1 MSTSRGRNPPSSSHR
16 RRASANMAQ
25 ADDDDSLLGSRQL
38 EAFGRTVHATASHFI
53 SPLTGDSHHYQTA
66 LGDIHRELR
75 RPLIQRSVFELAK
88 ASPKELVRSTF
99 STTEIQHRA
108 LVHLPDDLLRHIP
121 ERSSTYSLFQGFQAS
136 KPEEKKKSARS
147 NDKGQKLLGHESDD
161 EADPATPAAALK
173 KLKSKKGTME
183 HRLEMMGI
191 RKNMCISE
199 IKEIDTKIANLNT
212 MRKIVLQRLAGHEQ
226 EEVDLENEIQEMSEK
241 LSDLQEELEDA
252 AALATKSPPLEPTPD
267 TPADLAES
275 TETFMSESVYEKLP
289 APSPTKTDK
298 EKEKE
303 KKKRRVNRRKSM
315 PVLHE
320 HMEKGSRIREFQAH
334 NDMITALD
342 FDAPFGTLVSAALDD
357 TVRVWDLNAGR
368 CIGLLEGHH
377 ASVRCLQV
385 QDNFVATGSMDAS
398 IRFWDL
404 NQAEYS
410 PPPSSRNNRFGRL
423 SEDEEDDADMFS
435 DPELE
440 PLPVAPTSSMQD
452 CLVTELSAHVAEVTA
467 LHFHKNTLVSGSAD
481 KTLRQWDLENG
492 RCVQTLDVMWAA
504 AQASVSNNSF
514 GAPSPA
520 AADPAASEGWWRP
533 ASGRL
538 PPAEADFVGAIQ
550 VFETALACGT
560 ADGMVRLWDLR
571 SGNVHRSLV
580 GHTGPITSLA
590 FSGIHMVTG
599 SADRSVRIWD
609 LRTGGIIDAFAY
621 ESPIVDSS
629 VDARHIVSA
638 IGESVVKV
646 YDKTDGNQ
654 WDCGP
659 GVAEEEDQGPLSTI
673 ERVRIKDGYL
683 VEATVADQHS
693 TTSDSPRWAFGGVEY
708 SLNPK
713 DTLTLQHDL
722 QASLEPP
729 RRLFTNGLAGNVS
742 DLVQSLHTCLRVE
755 RFERARLVIEKLR
768 QRCDKDSFEIQ
779 HVHGAYLEASLAQ
792 IENTTS
798 PDKRESQYEALRDWF
813 ENDFVQQEYP
823 VDSQTLVVMMRAAMK
838 SLMNPKQER
847 AIRRYAELAEASEP
861 GLLDE
866 IYDADDFTD
875 DEFMRLGA
883 VLPTLKTRS
892 PQIEQPVETKKE
904 LPSSQP
910 DFVSTPDLTDIP
922 AVLEVE
928 QKGMGLASLKDALDA
943 ASPALQSSTTLEAME
958 KARLTP
964 EDRERLLEESAGK
977 AAIARWKKEEE
988 NLQKLGIHST
998 LESKP
1003 LGALMWQWYSDL
1015 LPVLR
1020 EEIDICRTVLD
1031 NASPSKT
1038 VKEQLIYG
1046 PFIEAVPVEQ
1056 LAATT
1061 ILSVMGSFASGKD
1074 RGSGTYNSNQRL
1086 GRLTASLGKIMQDEA
1101 NAEAA
1106 RQRAIAERKAKLG
1119 RAPKKQPKSSHPFF
1133 DTDLHVWPSDVRVKL
1148 GAMLVSK
1155 LIDVAKIPVSRQHP
1169 RTKEIVT
1176 QAQPAFLHKTLYESG
1191 RKQGWLCPSSELI
1204 HKLHREPVAGL
1215 IAKRLPMVIEP
1226 KPWTGFSRGGY
1237 LNYPTPVIRFSG
1249 ADSVPR
1255 DYAYAAIQRG
1265 DLDKVFEA
1273 LNVLGKVPWNINGD
1287 VLRVQIEAWNSGEP
1301 IGNFAPLNPK
1311 FDLPPEPEDKSDPQ
1325 ARRVWLQSVK
1335 DAENVKSGYHSKRC
1349 FQNFQLEIAR
1359 AFSKEKVYFPHN
1371 IDFRG
1376 RAYPVP
1382 PYLNHM
1388 GADNARALMTF
1399 AEGKELG
1406 EVGLRWLKIHLSNV
1420 FGFDKASLSER
1431 EQFAMDHLDDIRDS
1445 VANPLGGRRWWL
1457 ESEDAWQ
1464 TLAACYELKAAMDL
1478 PDPTKYVSHLPI
1490 HQDGTCN
1497 GLQHYAALGGDSAG
1511 ARQVNLEPGDRPSDV
1526 YSAVADGVKAEVE
1539 KDFAA
1544 GHPVA
1549 QFLRGKITRKVVK
1562 QPVMTNVYGVT
1573 YYGARAQVKKQL
1585 EEIFP
1590 EIHRHDALDHLT
1602 LASYVA
1608 KKIFKSLGEM
1618 FTGAQ
1623 AIQKWLGD
1631 CADRISTCV
1640 TPEQLAS
1647 MKKDHSEGRA
1657 IIPEKPV
1664 INKGKPKGT
1673 SVQRSEASKHLFRSS
1688 VIWTTPLRLPVVQP
1702 YRTSKRRQVKT
1713 NLQHIALQEPSAID
1727 PVSKRKQLQGFPPNF
1742 IHSLDATH
1750 MMLSA
1755 IKCNENNIA
1764 FASIHDSFWTHAC
1777 DVNHLSVVLRDA
1789 FVAMHTEDVVGRL
1802 RQEFIARYKGCMYLA
1817 AVDIRT
1823 PVGKKIAALQ
1833 KARPKGN
1840 KKNKQLQPT
1849 LILQLLEETERL
1861 RLLNSENP
1869 EEVAQGEEM
1878 LTSGSIFADE
1888 ADAEDAL
1895 TVPPEI
1901 VNARLGEIPENPDIL
1916 GTSESGIDDLIEPV
1930 LSDHDDVDSTSD
1942 DKVAKAAEDADVD
1955 VDEAEE
1961 HVPTVDDLKKK
1972 SKATKKPP
1980 VKKVYVWL
1988 PLKFP
1993 EVPAKGDFDVTR
2005 LKESRY
2011 FFH

>member
-1 MSTSRGRNPPSSSHR
+1 MPPPSSSHR
-16 RRASANMAQ
+16 RRASANLPQ
-25 ADDDDSLLGSRQL
+25 QDDDDSLLGSRQL

-53 SPLTGDSHHYQTA
+53 GPLAGDPHHYQTA

-99 STTEIQHRA
+99 STSEIQHRA

-121 ERSSTYSLFQGFQAS
+121 ERTSTYSLFQGFQAS
-136 KPEEKKKSARS
+136 KPEEKKKSHRS
-147 NDKGQKLLGHESDD
+147 NDKGQKLLGHDSDN
-161 EADPATPAAALK
+161 EADSTPTTPAAALK
-173 KLKSKKGTME
+173 KVKSKKTAME

-226 EEVDLENEIQEMSEK
+226 EEVDLEHEIQEMTEK
-241 LSDLQEELEDA
+241 LQDMQEALEDA

-267 TPADLAES
+267 APAELAES
-275 TETFMSESVYEKLP
+275 TETFMSESVYGKLP
-289 APSPTKTDK
+289 APSPTKT
-298 EKEKE
+298 EKE

-410 PPPSSRNNRFGRL
+410 PPPTSRSNRFGRDRDT
-423 SEDEEDDADMFS
+423 DEEDDADMLS
-435 DPELE
+435 DPELD

-452 CLVTELSAHVAEVTA
+452 CLITELSAHVAEVTA

-520 AADPAASEGWWRP
+520 AADSSASEGWWRP

-571 SGNVHRSLV
+571 SGSVHRSLV

-621 ESPIVDSS
+621 DSPIVDSS

-638 IGESVVKV
+638 IGESVVKI

-659 GVAEEEDQGPLSTI
+659 GASEQEDQGPLSTI

-683 VEATVADQHS
+683 VEATVADQHTIAS
-693 TTSDSPRWAFGGVEY
+693 ESPRWTFGGVEY
-708 SLNPK
+708 SLDPK
-713 DTLTLQHDL
+713 DTLMLQHDM
-722 QASLEPP
+722 QTSHEP
-729 RRLFTNGLAGNVS
+729 RRLFTNGLASNVN

-755 RFERARLVIEKLR
+755 RFERARLVVEKLR
-768 QRCDKDSFEIQ
+768 QRCPKDSFEIQ
-779 HVHGAYLEASLAQ
+779 HAHNAYLDASLAQ
-792 IENTTS
+792 IENTQGWNT
-798 PDKRESQYEALRDWF
+798 KAEYYESMRDWF
-813 ENDFVQQEYP
+813 ENDLVQHDYP
-823 VDSQTLVVMMRAAMK
+823 IESHMLVVMMRAAMN
-838 SLMNPKQER
+838 SLSSAKQER
-847 AIRRYAELAEASEP
+847 AIRRYVELAEASGP
-861 GLLDE
+861 DMLDE
-866 IYDADDFTD
+866 ICDADDFTD
-875 DEFMRLGA
+875 DEFMRIGSM
-883 VLPTLKTRS
+883 LPTIKSRPTE
-892 PQIEQPVETKKE
+892 IEQLTDTKKR
-904 LPSSQP
+904 PSLDLDVYP
-910 DFVSTPDLTDIP
+910 MADLTDVP
-922 AVLEVE
+922 AVLEVA
-928 QKGMGLASLKDALDA
+928 QKGMGLSSLKQALDA
-943 ASPALQSSTTLEAME
+943 ASPALRSITSLEDME
-958 KARLTP
+958 KSKLTP
-964 EDRERLLEESAGK
+964 EDRERLLEESAGL
-977 AAIARWKKEEE
+977 AAISRWKLEEE
-988 NLQKLGIHST
+988 HLQKLGIHNT

-1015 LPVLR
+1015 LPALR
-1020 EEIDICRTVLD
+1020 EEIAACREVMD
-1031 NASPSKT
+1031 NPPKDNT
-1038 VKEQLIYG
+1038 VKDQLIYG

-1061 ILSVMGSFASGKD
+1061 ILSVMSAFASGKE
-1074 RGSGTYNSNQRL
+1074 RSTGTYNSNQRL
-1086 GRLTASLGKIMQDEA
+1086 GRLTANLGKSMQDEA

-1119 RAPKKQPKSSHPFF
+1119 RAPKKQPKAIHPYF
-1133 DTDLHVWPSDVRVKL
+1133 DPELHVWPSDVRVKL

-1155 LIDVAKIPVSRQHP
+1155 LIETAKIPVTRQHP
-1169 RTKEIVT
+1169 RTKEMVT
-1176 QAQPAFLHKTLYESG
+1176 QTQPAFLHKTLYESG

-1204 HKLHREPVAGL
+1204 QKLHREPVAGL
-1215 IAKRLPMVIEP
+1215 IAKRLPMVVEP
-1226 KPWTGFSRGGY
+1226 KPWTNFSRGGY
-1237 LNYPTPVIRFSG
+1237 LNYPTPVVRFSG

-1265 DLDKVFEA
+1265 DLNKVFEA
-1273 LNVLGKVPWNINGD
+1273 LNVLGKVPWKVNED
-1287 VLRVQIEAWNSGEP
+1287 VLRVQIEAWNTGEP
-1301 IGNFAPLNPK
+1301 IANFAPLNPK
-1311 FDLPPEPEDKSDPQ
+1311 LDLPPEPADKSDPQ
-1325 ARRVWLQSVK
+1325 ARRQWLQTVK
-1335 DAENVKSGYHSKRC
+1335 DLENVKSGYHSQRC

-1359 AFSKEKVYFPHN
+1359 AFRKEKVYFPHN

-1376 RAYPVP
+1376 RAYPIP

-1399 AEGKELG
+1399 ANGKELG

-1420 FGFDKASLSER
+1420 FGYDKASLSER
-1431 EQFAMDHLDDIRDS
+1431 EKFAEDHLDDIRDS

-1457 ESEDAWQ
+1457 QSEDAWQ

-1478 PDPTKYVSHLPI
+1478 PDPTKYVSHLPV

-1497 GLQHYAALGGDSAG
+1497 GLQHYAALGGDTAG

-1526 YSAVADGVKAEVE
+1526 YTAVAEGVKAEVE
-1539 KDFAA
+1539 KDYAA

-1549 QFLRGKITRKVVK
+1549 TFLRGKITRKVVK

-1573 YYGARAQVKKQL
+1573 YFGAREQVKKQL

-1590 EIHRHDALDHLT
+1590 DIHRHDALDHLT

-1618 FTGAQ
+1618 FKGAQ
-1623 AIQKWLGD
+1623 AIQTWLGD

-1640 TPEQLAS
+1640 TPEQIAS
-1647 MKKDHSEGRA
+1647 MQKDNSEGRS
-1657 IIPEKPV
+1657 IILEKSAT
-1664 INKGKPKGT
+1664 GKSKTKTGT
-1673 SVQRSEASKHLFRSS
+1673 AQRMEATKHLFRSS

-1713 NLQHIALQEPSAID
+1713 NLQNIALQEPSAID

-1755 IKCNENNIA
+1755 IKCDENNIA

-1777 DVNHLSVVLRDA
+1777 DINHLSVVLRDA

-1802 RQEFIARYKGCMYLA
+1802 RQEFIARYKDCMYLA

-1823 PVGKKIAALQ
+1823 PVGKKILALQ
-1833 KARPKGN
+1833 KSRPKAT
-1840 KKNKQLQPT
+1840 KKTKQLQPT
-1849 LILQLLEETERL
+1849 LILQLLEEVERT

-1878 LTSGSIFADE
+1878 VTSGSIFAAE

-1895 TVPPEI
+1895 TVPTEL
-1901 VNARLGEIPENPDIL
+1901 VNARLGEIPEHSDVL
-1916 GTSESGIDDLIEPV
+1916 GTSESGNDDLTEPV
-1930 LSDHDDVDSTSD
+1930 LSDHDDLDVTSD
-1942 DKVAKAAEDADVD
+1942 DKVAKAAEDAAIDM
-1955 VDEAEE
+1955 DEGEE
-1961 HVPTVDDLKKK
+1961 HVPTIEDLKKK
-1972 SKATKKPP
+1972 SAKSAKKAP

-1993 EVPAKGDFDVTR
+1993 EVPEKGDFDVTR
-2005 LKESRY
+2005 LKESQY